1 VASER
6 GSRDLYAVHGQAIYR
21 IIRGIVLDA
30 AVADQLTDRTFEA
43 AAPSL
48 RAAAGAGSTRLAL
61 HRLAVRAAI
70 RHLRRRGL
78 LRLLRGPVA
87 PVEARSLAAQALGAL
102 SAEQRALVMLS
113 LQAGMTHDEIASI
126 LGVRPG
132 AVASRLRAARLH
144 MRQALSGA
152 EPDALIVG
160 E

>member
-1 VASER
+1 MASER

-78 LRLLRGPVA
+78 LRLLRVCG
-87 PVEARSLAAQALGAL
+87 
-102 SAEQRALVMLS
+102 
-113 LQAGMTHDEIASI
+113 T
-126 LGVRPG
+126 
-132 AVASRLRAARLH
+132 AARFSETTAAACGVTPLAIRGLSEWH
-144 MRQALSGA
+144 DAAWAQCPPAIAL
-152 EPDALIVG
+152 ALPTP
-160 E
+160 